1 MGGEAK
7 GRFSLGLARYWGR
20 FLVGDALASVLVSCG
35 SIPIVLAPAALA
47 PAPAPAP
54 APVPSPAPAAL
65 AGTKRV
71 ARFYCFIETVLADN
85 VPRQSCSQHG
95 PEPELSC
102 FDCLNL
108 IGDSSLR
115 ASEGEMGF
123 GE

>member
-20 FLVGDALASVLVSCG
+20 FLVGDALALVLASCVSI
-35 SIPIVLAPAALA
+35 SLVLAPAALVPTPAPDLA
-47 PAPAPAP
+47 PAPA
-54 APVPSPAPAAL
+54 SAAL